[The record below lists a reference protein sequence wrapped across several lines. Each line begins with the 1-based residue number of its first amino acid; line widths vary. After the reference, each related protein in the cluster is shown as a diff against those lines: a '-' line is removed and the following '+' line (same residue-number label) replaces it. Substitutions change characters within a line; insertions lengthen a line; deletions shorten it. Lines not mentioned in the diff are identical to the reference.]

1 MDLGIA
7 GRRALVTGGSRG
19 IGLAVA
25 RALLAEGVAVAI
37 AGRDATALASAAVEL
52 RSRGGP
58 ALVTVV
64 ADLRDRSQVDR
75 MVADAAA
82 ALGGLEILVNNAA
95 RASGGEPEDL
105 RRIDDDLVLEDFRV
119 KFLGYLRTARAAI
132 PHMEAAGWGRIVN
145 IGGAAARV
153 AGPMSAGAR
162 NVAIVHQTRS
172 IAREL
177 GRAGITVNAVHPGL
191 TRTPGVQDRLAQAAE
206 AAGVAAAEIEGRAA
220 AGTAIGRLVEPDEVA
235 AAVTF
240 LASVHAA
247 AITGEVLA
255 VAGGAGDGVHY

>member
-1 MDLGIA
+1 
-7 GRRALVTGGSRG
+7 VTGGSRG

-25 RALLAEGVAVAI
+25 RALVAEGVAVAI
-37 AGRDATALASAAVEL
+37 AGRDPRALASAAEALDGV
-52 RSRGGP
+52 GGP
-58 ALVTVV
+58 DVVTVV
-64 ADLRDRSQVDR
+64 ADVGDRSQVDR

-119 KFLGYLRTARAAI
+119 KFLGYLRSARAAV
-132 PHMEAAGWGRIVN
+132 PHMEAVRWGRIVN
-145 IGGAAARV
+145 IGGAAARL

-172 IAREL
+172 LAREL
-177 GRAGITVNAVHPGL
+177 GRTGITVNAVHPGL
-191 TRTPGVQDRLAQAAE
+191 TRTPSVQDRMAQWAE
-206 AAGVAAAEIEGRAA
+206 AASVDAAEMEGRAA
-220 AGTAIGRLVEPDEVA
+220 ASTAIGRLIEPGEVA

-240 LASVHAA
+240 LVSAQAA
-247 AITGEVLA
+247 AITGEVLV
-255 VAGGAGDGVHY
+255 VAGGTGDAVHY